1 MKKPSSLAEQ
11 IRQAQREVN
20 SWPPEVRATVQLE
33 GNSSLLSR
41 YVESRHGTAQPS
53 KTLDKRK

>member
-1 MKKPSSLAEQ
+1 MKKPSTLVEQ

-20 SWPPEVRATVQLE
+20 SWPPELRATVQLE

-41 YVESRHGTAQPS
+41 YVEPRHPPTQTHKAG
-53 KTLDKRK
+53 KRK

>member
-1 MKKPSSLAEQ
+1 MKKPSTLAEQ

-20 SWPPEVRATVQLE
+20 SWSPEVRATVQLE

-41 YVESRHGTAQPS
+41 YVEPRQGANQANKASG
-53 KTLDKRK
+53 KRK